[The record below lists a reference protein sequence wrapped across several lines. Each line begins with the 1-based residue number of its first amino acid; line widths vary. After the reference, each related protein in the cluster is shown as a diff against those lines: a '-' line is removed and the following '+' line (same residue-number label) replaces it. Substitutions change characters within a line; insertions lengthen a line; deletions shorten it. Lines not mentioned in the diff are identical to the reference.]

1 MRRARQSQLINPSE
15 LRTGSFCLSILN
27 PLIKIQY
34 VTQIPMPSP
43 YFVFFCNLP
52 ELVKEPYKRFL
63 ANKLRENFNLKGA
76 PIQIYLI
83 EK

>member
-1 MRRARQSQLINPSE
+1 
-15 LRTGSFCLSILN
+15 
-27 PLIKIQY
+27 
-34 VTQIPMPSP
+34 MPSP